1 MDVVW
6 ATLLLILAVVFW
18 ALNVVGLPGNWFV
31 FAAATLYA
39 FLLPSASRHDIS
51 WGSVLAL
58 LGLAVL
64 GEVVEFVAGAWG
76 TTKAGGSRRAAVL
89 ALAGSLAGG
98 LFGLAVGVPLPLIG
112 SVVGALLFGGLGAL
126 AGAVAGE
133 RWKGRTLDQ
142 SLRVG
147 EAAFWGRLLGTLGKT
162 LAGALMIGVLL
173 ASAYF

>member
-1 MDVVW
+1 
-6 ATLLLILAVVFW
+6 
-18 ALNVVGLPGNWFV
+18 
-31 FAAATLYA
+31 
-39 FLLPSASRHDIS
+39 
-51 WGSVLAL
+51 
-58 LGLAVL
+58 
-64 GEVVEFVAGAWG
+64 
-76 TTKAGGSRRAAVL
+76 VL

-98 LFGLAVGVPLPLIG
+98 FFGLAVGVPVPVIG

-133 RWKGRTLDQ
+133 RWKGRTLDD

-147 EAAFWGRLLGTLGKT
+147 EAAFWSRLLGTLGKT